1 MDCSKAEKLLVE
13 YMYQELSPE
22 KTLEMEKH
30 LETCDACAK
39 TLENWRGIHRGFQ
52 RSNDIPQPQPFLK
65 TRILAAAR
73 EEAERRPGF
82 VERLMVWV
90 KPAIILPVVIFGLL
104 VLLFMPAK
112 QSDMAKAKAPAQA
125 ETTSTPAVAA
135 QREAQP
141 AEGGRVTQKEVKD
154 LKALGYVGGSEK
166 TDQPSTEAY
175 SDELR
180 RKEEADANR
189 SRDQELPITL
199 DDKAKKTGDFGDS
212 AAAPA
217 APGKREPSAVYEA
230 QPAEVAQQENKLAEK
245 QVMAP
250 APALQSPPQA
260 APSQAAS
267 GMVAG
272 TKPDETEANFQK
284 AQILSKNNDLP
295 QAKKAAELAI
305 RTDKDRT
312 LASQFHEAGRQYQSQ
327 GEPQQA
333 ILQYNLVLKNYP
345 DYSGSPDVLLRLG
358 ESYEQVGEYVNAIR
372 TYEQLAQIASMKK
385 VADEKMRTLTRK
397 KQVQEQLRSL
407 GYVDKN

>member
-13 YMYQELSPE
+13 YLYQELSPE

-73 EEAERRPGF
+73 EEAERRPSLA
-82 VERLMVWV
+82 ERLLFWV
-90 KPAIILPVVIFGLL
+90 KPAVILPVVIFGLL
-104 VLLFMPAK
+104 VLLFMPAR

-141 AEGGRVTQKEVKD
+141 AEGGRVTTKEVKD
-154 LKALGYVGGSEK
+154 LKALGYVGGEK

-180 RKEEADANR
+180 RKEEVDAER
-189 SRDQELPITL
+189 SRDQEVSSTL
-199 DDKAKKTGDFGDS
+199 DDKAKKTGYFGEP
-212 AAAPA
+212 AAAPT

-230 QPAEVAQQENKLAEK
+230 QPADVAPQENKLAEK
-245 QVMAP
+245 QVAAP

-267 GMVAG
+267 GLVAG

-284 AQILSKNNDLP
+284 AQFLSKNNDLP
-295 QAKKAAELAI
+295 QAKKAAEDAI
-305 RTDKDRT
+305 RTDKDRA

-372 TYEQLAQIASMKK
+372 TYEQLGQIASMKK
-385 VADEKMRTLTRK
+385 VADEKMRTLTKK